1 MLALQT
7 ETARET
13 VGNGY
18 ESWGLSLV
26 TSLKR
31 GVNEISA
38 QFGYNPAALSRQ
50 NFPETTNVAKTHRRD
65 YLDRSFAVL
74 TYPGPIKERQRST
87 RAHSQG
93 RSEQFSNHED
103 RAHADGRLRSA
114 ADRVAESQTRGGVGS
129 EADDCVGTLE
139 RTSRAL
145 GFWPRWLAQR
155 TLDGAHD
162 LPNQRRAHLRSPF
175 VDAQHTRAGDGE
187 NVSVNSA
194 GSAHAGSV
202 DSIL

>member
-1 MLALQT
+1 
-7 ETARET
+7 ETTDVQPPRT
-13 VGNGY
+13 RYRTNCK
-18 ESWGLSLV
+18 S
-26 TSLKR
+26 
-31 GVNEISA
+31 
-38 QFGYNPAALSRQ
+38 ALS
-50 NFPETTNVAKTHRRD
+50 
-65 YLDRSFAVL
+65 S
-74 TYPGPIKERQRST
+74 YPCPIKERQRST

-103 RAHADGRLRSA
+103 RAHADGCLRSA
-114 ADRVAESQTRGGVGS
+114 ADRVAESQTRGGVGDK
-129 EADDCVGTLE
+129 ADDCVGTLE

-202 DSIL
+202 DSILWIAESQSARQNR